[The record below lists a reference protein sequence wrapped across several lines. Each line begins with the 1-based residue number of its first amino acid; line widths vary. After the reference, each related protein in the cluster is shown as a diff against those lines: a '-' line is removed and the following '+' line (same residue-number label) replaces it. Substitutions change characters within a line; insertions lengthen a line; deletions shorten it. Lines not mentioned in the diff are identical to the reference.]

1 MAVLGV
7 HCDIYK
13 IPYNISWLNS
23 LPLSFFFIS
32 PPPIPGVVS
41 TGLIFPFT
49 YMSTQYLQHIHPHTP
64 FPYILSPPT
73 GTKLQT
79 GLVLPSVL
87 NFCKKND
94 ICVCLGCYTRC
105 FTVTFHVYMYYN
117 LNWFVPFFSSLL

>member
-49 YMSTQYLQHIHPHTP
+49 YRSTQYLHHMHPPTP
-64 FPYILSPPT
+64 FLHILLPPI
-73 GTKLQT
+73 GTNPQA
-79 GLVLPSVL
+79 GPVLPS
-87 NFCKKND
+87 
-94 ICVCLGCYTRC
+94 
-105 FTVTFHVYMYYN
+105 
-117 LNWFVPFFSSLL
+117 SSLIL